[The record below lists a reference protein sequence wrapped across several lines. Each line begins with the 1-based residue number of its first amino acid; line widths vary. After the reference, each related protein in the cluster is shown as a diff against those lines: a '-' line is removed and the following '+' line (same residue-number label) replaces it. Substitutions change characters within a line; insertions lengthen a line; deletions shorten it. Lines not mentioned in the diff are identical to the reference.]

1 MTAVTAPSAT
11 ASRSGLLQTYRL
23 LAGLSVVLVLILAV
37 LAGRSSRLFGTGN
50 IEVHGFIGELLFAIA
65 VVMVVLSFMTQTRGV
80 VVGHAVAFAALCFVQ
95 IGLGFVGRET
105 LEAAAWHIPTG
116 VLLMGLA
123 VAHLTLILPDRS
135 PQPDRSAMRARRS
148 SP

>member
-1 MTAVTAPSAT
+1 M
-11 ASRSGLLQTYRL
+11 
-23 LAGLSVVLVLILAV
+23 LAGVSRPPRAG
-37 LAGRSSRLFGTGN
+37 AGRAAGRHVRLGAG
-50 IEVHGFIGELLFAIA
+50 IELHGFLGKLLFAIA

-80 VVGHAVAFAALCFVQ
+80 VVGHAVAFAALCFAQ

-105 LEAAAWHIPTG
+105 IEAAAWHIPNG

-123 VAHLTLILPDRS
+123 VAHLSLVLPGRNLG
-135 PQPDRSAMRARRS
+135 QPRPSAMTPSRS

>member
-1 MTAVTAPSAT
+1 VTSRRQPPTCSDDAVTAPSAA
-11 ASRSGLLQTYRL
+11 ASRSGLLLTYRI

-50 IEVHGFIGELLFAIA
+50 IEVHGFIGELLFAVA

-80 VVGHAVAFAALCFVQ
+80 VVGHAVAFAALCFAQ
-95 IGLGFVGRET
+95 IGLGFVGRDT
-105 LEAAAWHIPTG
+105 LEAAAWHIPNG

-123 VAHLTLILPDRS
+123 VAHLTLILPERS
-135 PQPDRSAMRARRS
+135 PSA
-148 SP
+148 